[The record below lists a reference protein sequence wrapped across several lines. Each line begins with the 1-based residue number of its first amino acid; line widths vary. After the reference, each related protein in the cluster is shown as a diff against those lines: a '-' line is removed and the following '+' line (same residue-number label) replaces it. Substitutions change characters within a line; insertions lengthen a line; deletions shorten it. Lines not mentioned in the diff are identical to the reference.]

1 MKKISFAAALPCTA
15 LIALAFAG
23 SAYAGND
30 NYYVDNLG
38 GATVKTAATAPQ
50 ASFGTRTAVIDA
62 DTHLRLTVA
71 QDGSVQ
77 PGSVGVPRDD
87 SMAFHVAN
95 TSAQPVNVVI
105 EGEGAA
111 PVTIGQVGAHKEAN
125 FAWRF
130 DNFKA
135 VPRDIKVGQSAV
147 KLYVLNPRSTN

>member
-1 MKKISFAAALPCTA
+1 MKKISFAAALPCTT

-135 VPRDIKVGQSAV
+135 VPRALKVGQSAV

>member
-23 SAYAGND
+23 SAYASND
-30 NYYVDNLG
+30 NYYADNLG
-38 GATVKTAATAPQ
+38 GATVVAVANAPQ
-50 ASFGTRTAVIDA
+50 PSFGTRSAVIDA
-62 DTHLRLTVA
+62 DTHIRLTVA

-77 PGSVGVPRDD
+77 PGSLSVPRDD

-130 DNFKA
+130 DNWKA

-147 KLYVLNPRSTN
+147 KLYVLNPRGTN